1 MIKIFT
7 PHFSEEAVDAM
18 VEEYI
23 RKNGDEKVGVGESI
37 VTVFNDGVVIY
48 RNTVGGTNASLILSK
63 PYRIDCPYDVKT
75 SEEAAFAEFEKE
87 FGDRILENG
96 DDFVTLF
103 NDATLFIRMRK
114 GVKETEVLKG
124 KALEIDMDIVEKDL
138 MNEKQKVI
146 SLR

>member
-87 FGDRILENG
+87 FGGRILENG